1 MTARLLGKKRRPYR
15 LRSGSVGSCKLLPRK
30 RLARLPNR
38 SPERERVGLLD
49 LFTPSEGGVS
59 LTRRTVLAVVAAAL
73 GLAQTRAQESTR
85 PQFDVASVKPN
96 LTLASDRNRS
106 SIRPGPGS
114 VSAKRASFKSLVMW
128 AYGVKAYQVVS
139 SVNWLDSQWY
149 DIEAKAD
156 EKTSKDHLMLMMQTL
171 LADRFHL
178 VQHRETRELAVNAL
192 SVDKA
197 DKNGPKLH
205 EAPPGDKVGGQV
217 RFAMAG
223 KAKQLI
229 GTQAPISELIVWLNS
244 LLIDSGRPVI
254 DRTGL
259 TGAYDF
265 QLEWLPDDDFPPTPL
280 SAALQQQLG
289 LKLEA
294 IKAPVEML
302 VIDRAE
308 KVPSGN

>member
-1 MTARLLGKKRRPYR
+1 
-15 LRSGSVGSCKLLPRK
+15 VGSLFPGTA
-30 RLARLPNR
+30 LAI
-38 SPERERVGLLD
+38 
-49 LFTPSEGGVS
+49 F
-59 LTRRTVLAVVAAAL
+59 AAAL
-73 GLAQTRAQESTR
+73 GLVELHAQEPPR
-85 PQFDVASVKPN
+85 PQFEVASVKPN
-96 LTLASDRNRS
+96 LTPRRDKDGSG
-106 SIRPGPGS
+106 IHPGTGGVS
-114 VSAKRASFKSLVMW
+114 VKRASLKSLLMW

-139 SVNWLDSQWY
+139 GVNWLDSEFY
-149 DIEAKAD
+149 DIEAKAS
-156 EKTSKDHLMLMMQTL
+156 EKAGKDQLMLMMQAL
-171 LADRFHL
+171 LEIRFQL
-178 VQHRETRELAVNAL
+178 VQHRETREIPANEL

-205 EAPPGDKVGGQV
+205 EVPPGDKIGGQV

-265 QLEWLPDDDFPPTPL
+265 QLEWLPDDDFPAAAL

-294 IKAPVEML
+294 AKAPVEML

-308 KVPSGN
+308 KSPSGN